1 VGASVAASDEQPGD
15 EARREPDEPADGP
28 AADRVVRVER
38 DGPALVLTIDRPEAR
53 NALTPQVLT
62 QLIAGLQTASAE
74 PQVRVVVL
82 TGAGDRAFCAG
93 ADLASGLTAD
103 ASAVE
108 QHDQRGLLRRLFAAT
123 EALDKPLIGRINGH
137 ALAGG
142 FGVALACD
150 LLVAADDV
158 TFGTPEV
165 RVGLWPFVIS
175 ALIVEH
181 VGPKRALELMMTGQR
196 LTASEAREWGFV
208 NRVVP
213 RAQLDDAV
221 GDLVAEL
228 VAGAPLALALGR
240 RAHHESRAMTPDQ
253 AMAYL
258 HGMLDLAVQ
267 TDDVA
272 EGIAAFFGKREPQ
285 WRGR

>member
-1 VGASVAASDEQPGD
+1 VATSE
-15 EARREPDEPADGP
+15 
-28 AADRVVRVER
+28 RVVRQER
-38 DGPALVLTIDRPEAR
+38 DGSAMVLTIDRPEAR

-62 QLIAGLQTASAE
+62 ELVAGLEAATGD
-74 PQVRVVVL
+74 PGVRVVVL

-103 ASAVE
+103 ASAVD
-108 QHDQRGLLRRLFAAT
+108 QHRQRGLLRDLFAAT
-123 EALDKPLIGRINGH
+123 EALDKPLVGRINGH

-150 LLVAADDV
+150 LLVAADDAM
-158 TFGTPEV
+158 FGTPEV
-165 RVGLWPFVIS
+165 KVGLWPFVIS
-175 ALIVEH
+175 ALVVEH

-196 LTASEAREWGFV
+196 LTAEQAREWGFV

-213 RAQLDDAV
+213 RTELDAAV
-221 GDLVAEL
+221 AELVAEL
-228 VAGAPLALALGR
+228 AAGAPLALALGR
-240 RAHHESRAMTPDQ
+240 RAFHETRAMDPHS

-267 TDDVA
+267 TEDVA

>member
-1 VGASVAASDEQPGD
+1 VASSE
-15 EARREPDEPADGP
+15 
-28 AADRVVRVER
+28 RVVRQER
-38 DGPALVLTIDRPEAR
+38 YGPAMVLTIDRPEAR

-62 QLIAGLQTASAE
+62 ELVAGLEAATGDPE
-74 PQVRVVVL
+74 VRVVVL

-103 ASAVE
+103 ASAVD
-108 QHDQRGLLRRLFAAT
+108 QHHQRGLLRDLFAAT
-123 EALDKPLIGRINGH
+123 EALDKPLVGRINGH

-150 LLVAADDV
+150 LLVAADEAM
-158 TFGTPEV
+158 FGTPEV
-165 RVGLWPFVIS
+165 KVGLWPFVIS
-175 ALIVEH
+175 ALVVEH

-196 LTASEAREWGFV
+196 LTAEQAREWGFV

-213 RAQLDDAV
+213 RTELDAAV
-221 GDLVAEL
+221 AELVAEL
-228 VAGAPLALALGR
+228 AAGAPLALALGR
-240 RAHHESRAMTPDQ
+240 RAFHETRAMDPHS

-267 TDDVA
+267 TEDVA

>member
-1 VGASVAASDEQPGD
+1 VAAGQAADSDHGAGASVGATGGATAGERP
-15 EARREPDEPADGP
+15 
-28 AADRVVRVER
+28 VVRQDR
-38 DGPALVLTIDRPEAR
+38 DGALLTLTIDRPEAR
-53 NALTPQVLT
+53 NALNAAVLT
-62 QLIAGLQTASAE
+62 ELVAGLTAATGDPSI
-74 PQVRVVVL
+74 RVVVL

-103 ASAVE
+103 AGAVE
-108 QHDQRGLLRRLFAAT
+108 QHEQRGLLRRLFDAT
-123 EALDKPLIGRINGH
+123 AALDKPLVGRINGH

-150 LLVAADDV
+150 LLVAADDAA
-158 TFGTPEV
+158 FGTPEV

-196 LTASEAREWGFV
+196 LTADQALAWGFV

-213 RAQLDDAV
+213 RAELDAAV
-221 GDLVAEL
+221 SALVDEL
-228 VAGAPLALALGR
+228 VAGGPLALALGR
-240 RAHHESRAMTPDQ
+240 RAFHESRGLPPDR

-267 TDDVA
+267 TEDVA
-272 EGIAAFFGKREPQ
+272 EGVAAFFGKREPQ

>member
-1 VGASVAASDEQPGD
+1 MAGVEGERP
-15 EARREPDEPADGP
+15 
-28 AADRVVRVER
+28 VVRQDR
-38 DGPALVLTIDRPEAR
+38 DGAVLTLTIDRPEAR
-53 NALTPQVLT
+53 NALDAAVLT
-62 QLIAGLQTASAE
+62 QLVDGLTAATGDTTI
-74 PQVRVVVL
+74 RVVVL

-103 ASAVE
+103 AGAVE
-108 QHDQRGLLRRLFAAT
+108 QHEQRGLLRRLFDAT
-123 EALDKPLIGRINGH
+123 AALDKPLVGRINGH

-150 LLVAADDV
+150 LLVAADDAQ
-158 TFGTPEV
+158 FGTPEV

-175 ALIVEH
+175 ALIVDH

-196 LTASEAREWGFV
+196 LTAAQARDWGFV

-213 RAQLDDAV
+213 RAELDDAV
-221 GDLVAEL
+221 AALVAEL
-228 VAGAPLALALGR
+228 VAGGPLAFALGR
-240 RAHHESRAMTPDQ
+240 RALHESRGMAPDR

-267 TDDVA
+267 TEDVA
-272 EGIAAFFGKREPQ
+272 EGVAAFFGKREPE